1 MLMGEEDR
9 TAPAIIV
16 EAMLREIW
24 PDAPFIRL
32 PGVGHFA
39 QEDAP
44 GTVVAMIEQFVA
56 TN

>member
-1 MLMGEEDR
+1 
-9 TAPAIIV
+9 
-16 EAMLREIW
+16 MLREIW
-24 PDAPFIRL
+24 SDAPFIRL

-44 GTVVAMIEQFVA
+44 ETLVVMIPQFVA